1 MHLPLTFGLV
11 AALMAALV
19 LLSVYWLCIPGAVR
33 KALIIF
39 AIIVPVIFFLAYVT
53 KWRASPDRINY
64 LFCWGFLASW
74 GVWLVLFSRLKP
86 RWLTAITAVVLMLPA
101 VLSASILFP
110 LALTFDSA
118 PATTISLGDHIVS
131 ERTPWGAGTAETTG
145 TDLTLYYQ
153 PGWMPLLRRSLRSAR
168 YYNGQCD
175 ANAAYA
181 VLQPDGWHVEMVCPA
196 ASYLP
201 GDSARSITLPLVR
214 SMLHSPIKKAIP
226 SSK

>member
-19 LLSVYWLCIPGAVR
+19 LLRVYWLHVPRFIR
-33 KALIIF
+33 TALILF
-39 AIIVPVIFFLAYVT
+39 AVVVPLMFVAAYLS
-53 KWRASPDRINY
+53 KWRASPDRINFA
-64 LFCWGFLASW
+64 FCWALLASW

-86 RWLTAITAVVLMLPA
+86 RWLTAIIAVVLMLPA
-101 VLSASILFP
+101 LSASILFP
-110 LALTFDSA
+110 LALTFDFSRS
-118 PATTISLGDHIVS
+118 TTVNLGDHIIS
-131 ERTPWGAGTAETTG
+131 ERVPWGTGTAETTG

-153 PGWMPLLRRSLRSAR
+153 PGWMPLFRRSLRSAR

-175 ANAAYA
+175 ANAAFA

-196 ASYLP
+196 APYLP
-201 GDSARSITLPLVR
+201 ADSARSITLPLTR
-214 SMLHSPIKKAIP
+214 SILHSPIRKAIP